1 MSHTVNIQDYARF
14 IGLSLMSKGL
24 SVSPLK
30 LQKILYYQQAW
41 NMVFFGRDEQL
52 FNEVPQAWVNGPVY
66 PSVYRRYKSC
76 VSNMCEHLKP
86 SDFGV
91 PDIDG
96 VPAEVDRLVH
106 TLNLSGRQLELSES
120 VNMLYGSKT
129 QNQLIFV
136 THSEL
141 PWCEA
146 REGLLPYQS
155 SSKEISLDTM
165 YRYYKERH
173 DRKRA
178 GR

>member
-96 VPAEVDRLVH
+96 VLAEVDRLAQ

-155 SSKEISLDTM
+155 SNKEISLDTM

-173 DRKRA
+173 DRRRA

>member
-1 MSHTVNIQDYARF
+1 
-14 IGLSLMSKGL
+14 MSKGL

-41 NMVFFGRDEQL
+41 NMVFFGRDNQL

-66 PSVYRRYKSC
+66 PSVYRRYKNC
-76 VSNMCEHLKP
+76 VANMCEHLKS

-91 PDIDG
+91 SEDG
-96 VPAEVDRLVH
+96 ISDEVQKLAGH
-106 TLNLSGRQLELSES
+106 LGLTEKQLELSDS

-146 REGLLPYQS
+146 REGLLPYES
-155 SSKEISLDTM
+155 SNKEISLDTM

-173 DRKRA
+173 DRR
-178 GR
+178 RSR

>member
-1 MSHTVNIQDYARF
+1 MAHTVNIQDYARF
-14 IGLSLMSKGL
+14 IGLSMISKGL

-41 NMVFFGRDEQL
+41 SMVFFGREEQL
-52 FNEVPQAWVNGPVY
+52 FAEAPQAWVNGPVY
-66 PSVYRRYKSC
+66 PSVYRRYKGC

-91 PDIDG
+91 TEDDIPG
-96 VPAEVDRLVH
+96 EIQRLVESLG
-106 TLNLSGRQLELSES
+106 LNGRQVELSDS

-146 REGLLPYQS
+146 REGLLPYQAS
-155 SSKEISLDTM
+155 NREISLDTM
-165 YRYYKERH
+165 FRYYKERH